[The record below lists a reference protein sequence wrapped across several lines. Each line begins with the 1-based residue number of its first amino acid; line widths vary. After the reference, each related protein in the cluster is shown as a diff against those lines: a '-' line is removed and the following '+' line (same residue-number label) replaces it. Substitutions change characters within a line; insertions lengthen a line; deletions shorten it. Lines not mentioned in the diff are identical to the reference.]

1 MAEPPIVGPPLPPPS
16 DTWLSRAV
24 TEVIEIFTSG
34 TDVGKRFVQYIID
47 HRIQIE
53 HILLNTGID
62 AISLLVGIV
71 NDVVVSTTPAAA
83 KLSADTINAI
93 SGTNIDADAI
103 KADFMG
109 APSRASIVDI
119 GDKFHAVIDKM
130 FPIGSST
137 INNRDRADRQFALDN
152 TNAYFGTNL
161 NFQLRSLAIG
171 TIASL
176 FPQFKLQHLENLHQS
191 INWAYG
197 FGWLSWTVLSA
208 VMGVTTTKPLTE
220 YYNAQIKGNDFSEA
234 EALHAYVQ
242 KRIDL
247 TTLNKV
253 LDNQGMRDDIRP
265 IRIEQSR
272 VGLTAE
278 QAAKGF
284 VEGWIDR
291 AAFDKAMD
299 EHSIRDEVRDT
310 KINLARPELTEGDIQ
325 EGFDNGLFSEADVS
339 DHYKKRGFIGFNLQA
354 KIDLAKDHRM
364 FALQKQLAS
373 TMYHAYVIGTV
384 DQAEFTQYLSSIHWN
399 QLEIDIELKRGEV
412 DRRVRTEKHLTRAE
426 IIRLAS
432 HGGLDPADALQ
443 RLVDMGLDNQDARM
457 LLADAILEHA
467 VSVIPSKVRND
478 CLTPQFEQ
486 NIITTALTVAT
497 TIDPTYVLRN
507 HDFVSYVQCIIS
519 NYATQTGGGGTPPP
533 PPVGPPAPQAL
544 VALPL
549 TGGVRLSWQP
559 VSGLVDYTVYRR
571 DIGSALFIGISP
583 PSQFLEYTDN
593 TAVRGQTY
601 VYVVRARA
609 NGVESMNSNE
619 VIVSPV

>member
-1 MAEPPIVGPPLPPPS
+1 M
-16 DTWLSRAV
+16 
-24 TEVIEIFTSG
+24 
-34 TDVGKRFVQYIID
+34 
-47 HRIQIE
+47 
-53 HILLNTGID
+53 D
-62 AISLLVGIV
+62 AIETLINVV
-71 NDVVVSTTPAAA
+71 NAVVVSTTPVAA
-83 KLSADTINAI
+83 KLAADTINQI
-93 SGTNIDADAI
+93 SGTTIDAD
-103 KADFMG
+103 KVRADFAG
-109 APSRASIVDI
+109 PPTRASIVDI
-119 GDKFHAVIDKM
+119 GQEFHAVLDKM
-130 FPIGSST
+130 FPIGDST
-137 INNRDRADRQFALDN
+137 INNKDRGDRQFAIDN
-152 TNAYFGTNL
+152 LNAYFGTNL

-171 TIASL
+171 TVASMV
-176 FPQFKLQHLENLHQS
+176 PKLQLRHLEGLHQS

-247 TTLNKV
+247 GTLNKV

-265 IRIEQSR
+265 IRIEQTR

-299 EHSIRDEVRDT
+299 EHSIRDEVRQT
-310 KINLARPELTEGDIQ
+310 KIDLARPEVTEGDIQ
-325 EGFDNGLFSEADVS
+325 EGYDNGLFSEADVS
-339 DHYKKRGFIGFNLQA
+339 DHYKKRGFEGFNLQA

-384 DQAEFTQYLSSIHWN
+384 DQAEFTQYLGSIHWN

-432 HGGLDPADALQ
+432 HGGLDPQEALT
-443 RLVDMGLDNQDARM
+443 RLVAMGLDNNDARM

-486 NIITTALTVAT
+486 NIITTALQVAL
-497 TIDPTYVLRN
+497 TIDPTYVIRN
-507 HDFVSYVQCIIS
+507 HDFVSYVQCIIT
-519 NYATQTGGGGTPPP
+519 NYATQVGGGGVPPP
-533 PPVGPPAPQAL
+533 PPGPPPPPAPQF
-544 VALPL
+544 L
-549 TGGVRLSWQP
+549 TGTPISHGAALSWQP
-559 VSGLVDYTVYRR
+559 VQGLVDYVVYRR
-571 DIGSALFIGISP
+571 GIGDGFFIGISP
-583 PSQFLEYTDN
+583 GSTTTSYRDTSAAFGE
-593 TAVRGQTY
+593 TY
-601 VYVVRARA
+601 IYVVRARA
-609 NGVESMNSNE
+609 NGVESANSNE
-619 VIVSPV
+619 VIIVPVA